1 MPSRTSKD
9 APGSRF
15 AYLPDSHGVFA
26 DERAVACAM
35 AFVRAHKPDL
45 LVLGGDH
52 VDFYQLS
59 RFDKDP
65 RRALDLQADIDAGE
79 AFVKAAR
86 KAAPKAR
93 IVYLEGNHENRLS
106 RWLWGKG
113 AELLSLRGMRVP
125 SLLHLG
131 KYGVTYRESG
141 VLRVGAVTFK
151 HGTAVRSRAG
161 YTATAELEREGTSGC
176 SGHTHRIGEV
186 SKTNRGGTYKW
197 VEAGCLCQL
206 TPEYMRGQVPDWQH
220 GLAYG
225 AFAGRRFSLHTAHII
240 DGKTMYGDKVVSA

>member
-1 MPSRTSKD
+1 MPRTHED
-9 APGSRF
+9 RAGSRF
-15 AYLPDSHGVFA
+15 VYLPDPHGVFQD
-26 DERAVACAM
+26 DEAVACAM
-35 AFVRAHKPDL
+35 AFTRSHRPDL
-45 LVLGGDH
+45 VVVGGDV

-59 RFDKDP
+59 KFDKDP
-65 RRALDLQADIDAGE
+65 RRALDLQKDLDAGE
-79 AFVKAAR
+79 AFIAGVR
-86 KAAPKAR
+86 KAAPHAR
-93 IVYLEGNHENRLS
+93 IIYLQGNHEHRLT

-113 AELLSLRGMRVP
+113 AELLNLRGMNVP
-125 SLLHLG
+125 SLLNLRH
-131 KYGVTYRESG
+131 YGVQYVEEG
-141 VLRVGAVTFK
+141 VKVIGSLTFK

-197 VEAGCLCQL
+197 VESGCLCQL